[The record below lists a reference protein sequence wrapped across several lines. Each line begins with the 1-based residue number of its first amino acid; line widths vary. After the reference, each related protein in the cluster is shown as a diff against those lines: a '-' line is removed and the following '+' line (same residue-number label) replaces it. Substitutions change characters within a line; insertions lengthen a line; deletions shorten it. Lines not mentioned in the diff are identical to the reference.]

1 MSENIISS
9 ARLLEQIQNLLQL
22 YTKLDTNIS
31 NIVITVDSIQR
42 KIDILYDKSHNLM
55 MDIEILKKDRN
66 IIGYSEKI
74 ESIEEKAIKLKE
86 EVHRIEMIV
95 NALKIF
101 EESNKQRW
109 GRVIDISFKVA
120 VTLGTGYL
128 LYLFGIGAPP

>member
-66 IIGYSEKI
+66 ITGYSEKI
-74 ESIEEKAIKLKE
+74 EDIEEKAIKLKE

-109 GRVIDISFKVA
+109 GRVIDILFKVA

>member
-66 IIGYSEKI
+66 ITGYSEKI
-74 ESIEEKAIKLKE
+74 EDIEEKAIKLKE
-86 EVHRIEMIV
+86 EVYRIEMIV

-109 GRVIDISFKVA
+109 GRVIDILFKVA